1 MRAGPGVHTGAASLN
16 RGYRRGAA
24 PLASRLSPVRRILLA
39 VAALAVVAAAAGA
52 GYGAGWVAGGRGAA
66 HQEAAYAAQ
75 AASAH
80 NEAELA
86 AAAAAAAAQ
95 AARSG
100 TAGICWTASGGRVTG
115 LAPPVAQ
122 PGGFTCPAGPWRWTP
137 VTPQPAPSGGTGLL
151 GG

>member
-1 MRAGPGVHTGAASLN
+1 
-16 RGYRRGAA
+16 
-24 PLASRLSPVRRILLA
+24 VRRVLLA
-39 VAALAVVAAAAGA
+39 VAALAVVVAAAAGA
-52 GYGAGWVAGGRGAA
+52 GYGAGWLAGGRAA
-66 HQEAAYAAQ
+66 QRQEAAYAAE

-137 VTPQPAPSGGTGLL
+137 VTPQPVASGVGVL
-151 GG
+151 GQ